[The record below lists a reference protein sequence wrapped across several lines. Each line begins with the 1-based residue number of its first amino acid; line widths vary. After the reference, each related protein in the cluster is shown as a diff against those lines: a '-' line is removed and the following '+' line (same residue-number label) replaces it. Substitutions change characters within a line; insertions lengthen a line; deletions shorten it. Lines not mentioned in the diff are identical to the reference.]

1 MLLVLPG
8 KNHHRVLPGLPQK
21 IELRGLSVHLPVPEA
36 EEGGGGA
43 GRPRPTAIV
52 FGGVSF
58 ERDLNDLHLLWT
70 V

>member
-1 MLLVLPG
+1 MSCLDRR
-8 KNHHRVLPGLPQK
+8 H
-21 IELRGLSVHLPVPEA
+21 SFSALPVPEA
-36 EEGGGGA
+36 EEGGGA